1 MRRFSIQYTVAAPKK
16 IIYDL
21 HALKVFLAVSSSGS
35 MTTAARR
42 LGLTQSAVS
51 QAIRQMEEIL
61 GTVLVDRSRRPLAL
75 TAAGTVLQRHAAP
88 IVEDTESLA
97 TIVRQAGASKVPELR
112 IGIIDSFAST
122 VGPRLIRS
130 LLEQVASLSFR
141 SGLAHDQAEGLLSR
155 NLDLIISSDALDDVD
170 GLDRYP
176 ILSEPFVLLLPERF
190 TYTSPKPELKALA
203 AGHSLIRFSARSQI
217 GAQIERH
224 LRRLG
229 IKAPRLLEVDATDAL
244 VAMVAAGLGWAIA
257 TPLCLLQVRSQVS
270 GIRVL
275 PFPGTAF
282 VRQLHLIARSGEYGE
297 LPRRVAQL
305 SCDILKR
312 ECMPEMRG
320 LVPWLRNQLV
330 VGEPAL

>member
-1 MRRFSIQYTVAAPKK
+1 MEFAIQYTVATPKK

-21 HALKVFLAVSSSGS
+21 HALKVFLAVSSSGN
-35 MTTAARR
+35 MTSAAAR

-51 QAIRQMEEIL
+51 QAIRQLEEIL
-61 GTVLVDRSRRPLAL
+61 DTVLIDRSQRPLAL
-75 TAAGTVLQRHAAP
+75 TAAGRVLQRHAAP

-122 VGPRLIRS
+122 VGPSLIRS
-130 LLEQVASLSFR
+130 LLGQVAHLSFR

-176 ILSEPFVLLLPERF
+176 ILSEPFVLLLPDRIAAAH
-190 TYTSPKPELKALA
+190 PKPELKTLA
-203 AGHSLIRFSARSQI
+203 VSDSLIRFSARSQI

-257 TPLCLLQVRSQVS
+257 TPLCLLQVRSQAS
-270 GIRVL
+270 GVRVL

-297 LPRRVAQL
+297 LPQRVAQL
-305 SCDILKR
+305 SCDILR
-312 ECMPEMRG
+312 RDCLPEMRRS
-320 LVPWLRNQLV
+320 VPWLRSQLV
-330 VGEPAL
+330 IGEPA

>member
-1 MRRFSIQYTVAAPKK
+1 MGTSRK

-21 HALKVFLAVSSSGS
+21 HALKVFLAVSSSGN
-35 MTTAARR
+35 MTSAAAG

-51 QAIRQMEEIL
+51 QAIRQLEEAL

-75 TAAGTVLQRHAAP
+75 TAAGMVMQRHAAP
-88 IVEDTESLA
+88 ILEDTESLA

-122 VGPRLIRS
+122 VGPSLIRS
-130 LLEQVASLSFR
+130 LLEQVARLSFR

-176 ILSEPFVLLLPERF
+176 ILAEPFVLLLPGRF
-190 TYTSPKPELKALA
+190 TDASPKDLKALA
-203 AGHSLIRFSARSQI
+203 ASHSLIRFSARSQI

-229 IKAPRLLEVDATDAL
+229 IRAPRLLEVDATDAL

-257 TPLCLLQVRSQVS
+257 TPLCLLQVRSQLTGV
-270 GIRVL
+270 RVL
-275 PFPGTAF
+275 PFPGTPF

-297 LPRRVAQL
+297 LPQRVARL

-312 ECMPEMRG
+312 ECLPVMRRW
-320 LVPWLRNQLV
+320 VPWLRNHLV
-330 VGEPAL
+330 IGEPAQ